1 MAQVQIIARH
11 RIKEGHENEV
21 LALLGQFIEAA
32 RDEPGNLA
40 FDSYGKTGD
49 RRSYV
54 LLERYTSREALAAHR
69 QTPHFTGLL
78 LTQIVPLLEARTVE
92 EYDVPAT

>member
-11 RIKEGHENEV
+11 TIKEGHEDEV
-21 LALLGQFIEAA
+21 LTLLGQFIEAA
-32 RDEPGNLA
+32 REEPGNLA

-54 LLERYTSREALAAHR
+54 LLERYASREALDAHR
-69 QTPHFTGLL
+69 QTPHFTGTLL
-78 LTQIVPLLEARTVE
+78 AQIVPLLETRAIE
-92 EYDVPAT
+92 ECDVPD